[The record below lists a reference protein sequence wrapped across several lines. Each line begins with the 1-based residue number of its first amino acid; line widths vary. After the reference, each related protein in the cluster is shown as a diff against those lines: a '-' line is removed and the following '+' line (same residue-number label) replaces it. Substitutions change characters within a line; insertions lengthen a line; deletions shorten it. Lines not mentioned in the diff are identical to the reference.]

1 MSTPDSR
8 GHTHRPDQ
16 TCLYILG
23 SAESCFAFLVNP
35 LSNTVLMQ
43 LYTPWFQPAGSNISK
58 SK

>member
-35 LSNTVLMQ
+35 LSKYSFNATLHAMV
-43 LYTPWFQPAGSNISK
+43 PANRK
-58 SK
+58 